1 MALPH
6 IVASALIT
14 MSDVKDAEL
23 GMGDDEHVRAGD
35 EERRGPVWSDLWR
48 PRRVCERL
56 GWGCAGLVDI

>member
-1 MALPH
+1 
-6 IVASALIT
+6 